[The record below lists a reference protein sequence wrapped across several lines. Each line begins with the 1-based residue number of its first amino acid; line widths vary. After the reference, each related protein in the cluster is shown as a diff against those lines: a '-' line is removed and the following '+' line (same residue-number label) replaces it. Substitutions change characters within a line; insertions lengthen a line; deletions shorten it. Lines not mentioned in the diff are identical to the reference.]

1 MLVNVKWQLIQNLNL
16 NKLKHFHTALFIK
29 MSRILYLQPDECV
42 EELYASAAAAYNAK
56 KYEDR
61 DAGFDLFV
69 STNMHLEA
77 TKTIKIG
84 SGIRCGFFDNSVK
97 NGIFR
102 AYYLYPRSS
111 LSKTP
116 MRLANSVGIIDAT
129 YRGELLA
136 AVDMRENFTIN
147 HGDRYFQ
154 ITAPDLLPFDE
165 IKVVKEIPGGPTIR
179 GEGGFGSTGVSTMT
193 HIFDTTTI
201 DTKNIHAC

>member
-1 MLVNVKWQLIQNLNL
+1 
-16 NKLKHFHTALFIK
+16 
-29 MSRILYLQPDECV
+29 MSRILYIQPDECV
-42 EELYASAAAAYNAK
+42 EELYTASAAAYNAK

-69 STNMHLEA
+69 SKNHHLEA
-77 TKTIKIG
+77 TKTIKIF
-84 SGIRCGFFDNSVK
+84 SGVRCAFFDSSVK
-97 NGIFR
+97 DGIFR

-129 YRGELLA
+129 YRGEILS

-154 ITAPDLLPFDE
+154 LTAPDLLPFDE
-165 IKVVKEIPGGPTIR
+165 VCVVKEIPGGPTAR
-179 GEGGFGSTGVSTMT
+179 GEGGFGSTGISTVT
-193 HIFDTTTI
+193 HTFDSTKI
-201 DTKNIHAC
+201 DVKNIHAC